1 MISKRVEQEELE
13 QGAILQPKN
22 DVVFQALF
30 TRGKE
35 TITKAFLEDVL
46 KIKIHKLD
54 LDKSKDLLNDN
65 KIDKNGRLDLRAVI
79 NDNVECDIEIQ
90 LEPHEK
96 VLERFLYYWSKMY
109 TANVQV
115 GHKYTELR
123 KTISIIIVDKE
134 INELKDIKKAH
145 TTWHI
150 REDEYTKNVLTP
162 YLQFDI
168 IELRK
173 AIEEYKENK
182 DDEVLQWMMFFE
194 NPEDAEVKRIME
206 NNEDIKE
213 AKEEL
218 DEISRNDILRRMALK
233 AEIERMDQEQRMYEA
248 RRDGRK
254 EGKKEGKKEGIKEG
268 EKKAKL
274 ETAKKMLEKGIQIET
289 IIEITGL
296 TKEEILN

>member
-1 MISKRVEQEELE
+1 MQSKRAKLE
-13 QGAILQPKN
+13 ALEKGAILQPKN

-150 REDEYTKNVLTP
+150 REDEYKENVLTP

-168 IELRK
+168 IAIGK
-173 AIEEYKENK
+173 AIEEYKKNK

-206 NNEDIKE
+206 NNENIKE

-233 AEIERMDQEQRMYEA
+233 AELERMDQEQRMYEA

>member
-46 KIKIHKLD
+46 KIKIHRLD

-65 KIDKNGRLDLRAVI
+65 KIDKNGRLDLRAII

-90 LEPHEK
+90 LVPHEK
-96 VLERFLYYWSKMY
+96 MLERFLYYWSKMY

-115 GHKYTELR
+115 GHKYSELR

-150 REDEYTKNVLTP
+150 REDEYTENVLTP

-254 EGKKEGKKEGIKEG
+254 EGKKEGIKEG
-268 EKKAKL
+268 KREANL
-274 ETAKKMLEKGIQIET
+274 ETAKKLLDEKIDID
-289 IIEITGL
+289 IIIKATGL
-296 TKEEILN
+296 TKEEILNINKK

>member
-1 MISKRVEQEELE
+1 M
-13 QGAILQPKN
+13 
-22 DVVFQALF
+22 
-30 TRGKE
+30 
-35 TITKAFLEDVL
+35 
-46 KIKIHKLD
+46 
-54 LDKSKDLLNDN
+54 
-65 KIDKNGRLDLRAVI
+65 
-79 NDNVECDIEIQ
+79 ECDIEIQ

-115 GHKYTELR
+115 GHKYKELR

-150 REDEYTKNVLTP
+150 REDEYKENVLTQ

-168 IELRK
+168 IEIRK
-173 AIEEYKENK
+173 AIEEYKKNK

-206 NNEDIKE
+206 NNENIKE

-248 RRDGRK
+248 RRDG
-254 EGKKEGKKEGIKEG
+254 KKERIKEG

-274 ETAKKMLEKGIQIET
+274 EDAKKMLQEGISVET
-289 IIEITGL
+289 IIRITGL
-296 TKEEILN
+296 KKEEILN

>member
-1 MISKRVEQEELE
+1 MISKRVEQEELA

-115 GHKYTELR
+115 GHKYSELR

-150 REDEYTKNVLTP
+150 REDEYKENVLTP

-168 IELRK
+168 IEIRK
-173 AIEEYKENK
+173 AIEEYKKNK

-248 RRDGRK
+248 RRDG
-254 EGKKEGKKEGIKEG
+254 KKEGIKEG

-274 ETAKKMLEKGIQIET
+274 ETAKKLLDEG
-289 IIEITGL
+289 IEIDIIMKATGL
-296 TKEEILN
+296 KKEDILN

>member
-13 QGAILQPKN
+13 QGTILQPKN

-65 KIDKNGRLDLRAVI
+65 KIDKNGRLDLRAII

-90 LEPHEK
+90 LVPHEK
-96 VLERFLYYWSKMY
+96 MLERFLYYWSKMY

-206 NNEDIKE
+206 NNENIKE

-248 RRDGRK
+248 RRDG
-254 EGKKEGKKEGIKEG
+254 KKEGKRE
-268 EKKAKL
+268 ANL
-274 ETAKKMLEKGIQIET
+274 ETAKKLLDEKIDID
-289 IIEITGL
+289 IIVKATGL
-296 TKEEILN
+296 TKEEILNINKN